1 LLSLF
6 WRGGGPRQVR
16 LFADFLLAPIRK
28 TGYILSLPACP
39 AKNASPPDFAGS
51 AEWLNPLKKSEKPPM
66 SDTKPETTETP
77 EAAPKRKRGL
87 GRRLLLFAIPAILV
101 GAGAGAAYR
110 FVPALGDKVRGMA
123 GLNHTAV
130 TVAAVSHPQFIE
142 FPEMAVTLPNAGHP
156 RQMRIKLAVELTD
169 AAPSSVSAEIL
180 SPRVYDA
187 LLTYLR
193 TLRDG
198 DVDGGLGL
206 DRLRGDLYRRLD
218 LVLGPGVLRDVLVTS
233 LVLA

>member
-1 LLSLF
+1 MSDSKPET
-6 WRGGGPRQVR
+6 GETP
-16 LFADFLLAPIRK
+16 AP
-28 TGYILSLPACP
+28 A
-39 AKNASPPDFAGS
+39 ASPP
-51 AEWLNPLKKSEKPPM
+51 
-66 SDTKPETTETP
+66 
-77 EAAPKRKRGL
+77 RKRGL
-87 GRRLLLFAIPAILV
+87 GRRLLLFSSPLV
-101 GAGAGAAYR
+101 LVAAGAGAAYKL
-110 FVPALGDKVRGMA
+110 VPDLGEKARSLA
-123 GLNHTAV
+123 GLGAKPAV
-130 TVAAVSHPQFIE
+130 AVASQPQFIDL
-142 FPEMAVTLPNAGHP
+142 PEMAVTLPNAGHP
-156 RQMRIKLAVELTD
+156 RQMRIRLSVELGSAAASD
-169 AAPSSVSAEIL
+169 ASAQIL

>member
-1 LLSLF
+1 
-6 WRGGGPRQVR
+6 
-16 LFADFLLAPIRK
+16 
-28 TGYILSLPACP
+28 
-39 AKNASPPDFAGS
+39 
-51 AEWLNPLKKSEKPPM
+51 M
-66 SDTKPETTETP
+66 SDPKPETGDTP
-77 EAAPKRKRGL
+77 EPSPKRKRRW
-87 GRRLLLFAIPAILV
+87 GRRLLLFACPLV
-101 GAGAGAAYR
+101 LVAAGTGAAYK
-110 FVPALGDKVRGMA
+110 FVPGLGDKVLALA
-123 GLNHTAV
+123 GWSAKPV
-130 TVAAVSHPQFIE
+130 VAAASHPQFIE
-142 FPEMAVTLPNAGHP
+142 LPEMAVTLPNAGHP
-156 RQMRIKLAVELTD
+156 RQMRIRLAVELAS
-169 AAPSSVSAEIL
+169 AAPSNASGEIL